1 MTSDILR
8 QVTNVIAYVVTLVI
22 NYLAVS
28 LPLGG
33 QTTAEIANRYPI
45 YFLPANF
52 TFGIWSVIYLA
63 LGVYVVDQA
72 RPSQR
77 DNPLHRRIGYLFALT
92 CVANV
97 SWLLLFQNLQF
108 GASMLA
114 MVVLLATLI
123 AIYLRLGIGTVPVSL
138 SERLRITLP
147 FSLYLGWI
155 SVATIANASYVLY
168 DLGWDGFGVSSE
180 MWAAIMLVVA
190 AGLTAAVIV
199 RGRDIAYTLVILWAF
214 AGIAIKQANTPLVS
228 TTAIV
233 LGALVLLV
241 LVGALF
247 VNWRETRKPPAL
259 SVTGA

>member
-1 MTSDILR
+1 MASDLLR
-8 QVTNVIAYVVTLVI
+8 QVTNVVAYALTLII

-45 YFLPANF
+45 YFLPANL
-52 TFGIWSVIYLA
+52 TFGIWSLIYLS

-77 DNPLHRRIGYLFALT
+77 TNPFHRRIGYLFAIS
-92 CVANV
+92 CAANV

-108 GASMLA
+108 GASMVA
-114 MVVLLATLI
+114 MLVLLAVLI
-123 AIYLRLGIGTVPVSL
+123 AIYLRLRIGTTSIAL
-138 SERLRITLP
+138 SEWLRITLP

-168 DLGWDGFGVSSE
+168 DLGWDGFGISGA
-180 MWAAIMLVVA
+180 MWATIMLVVA
-190 AGLTAAVIV
+190 AGLTTAVIL
-199 RGRDIAYTLVILWAF
+199 RGRDIAYTLVICWAF
-214 AGIAIKQANTPLVS
+214 AGIAIKQSDTPLVS

-233 LGALVLLV
+233 LTVLL
-241 LVGALF
+241 LVILAGALF
-247 VNWRETRKPPAL
+247 VSRREARRSPPLGVA
-259 SVTGA
+259 GA

>member
-1 MTSDILR
+1 MASGILR
-8 QVTNVIAYVVTLVI
+8 QVTNVVAYALTLVI

-52 TFGIWSVIYLA
+52 TFGIWSLIYLA
-63 LGVYVVDQA
+63 LGIYVIDQA

-77 DNPLHRRIGYLFALT
+77 KNPLHLRIGYLFALS

-108 GASMLA
+108 GASMVA
-114 MVVLLATLI
+114 MLVLLATLI
-123 AIYLRLGIGTVPVSL
+123 AIYLRLGIGTVPVTL
-138 SERLRITLP
+138 STRLRITLP

-168 DLGWDGFGVSSE
+168 DLGWDGLGISGAA
-180 MWAAIMLVVA
+180 WAAIMLAVA
-190 AGLTAAVIV
+190 AGLTVAIIL
-199 RGRDIAYTLVILWAF
+199 RGRDIAYALVICWAF
-214 AGIAIKQANTPLVS
+214 AGIAIKQADTALVS
-228 TTAIV
+228 TTAIA

-241 LVGALF
+241 LAGALLF
-247 VNWRETRKPPAL
+247 NWRPVRKPPAL
-259 SVTGA
+259 GAVEA

>member
-1 MTSDILR
+1 MVKDILR
-8 QVTNVIAYVVTLVI
+8 QVTNVVAYALTLVI

-33 QTTAEIANRYPI
+33 LTTAEIANRYPI

-97 SWLLLFQNLQF
+97 SWLLLFQNLLF
-108 GASMLA
+108 GASMVA
-114 MVVLLATLI
+114 MIVLLATLI
-123 AIYLRLGIGTVPVSL
+123 AIYLRLRIGTSPISI

-168 DLGWDGFGVSSE
+168 DLGWDGLGIDGA
-180 MWAAIMLVVA
+180 MWAAIMLVIA
-190 AGLTAAVIV
+190 AGLTTAVIV
-199 RGRDIAYTLVILWAF
+199 RGRDIAYTLVICWAF
-214 AGIAIKQANTPLVS
+214 AGIAIKQADTPLVS

-233 LGALVLLV
+233 LGVLVLLV
-241 LVGALF
+241 LAGALF
-247 VNWRETRKPPAL
+247 ANWRTVRKPPPLGAL
-259 SVTGA
+259 EA

>member
-8 QVTNVIAYVVTLVI
+8 QVTNVIAYALTLII
-22 NYLAVS
+22 NYLAVT

-52 TFGIWSVIYLA
+52 TFSIWSVIYLA
-63 LGVYVVDQA
+63 LGVYVVDQL

-77 DNPLHRRIGYLFALT
+77 ENPLQRRIGYLFALT

-108 GASMLA
+108 GASMVAMLA
-114 MVVLLATLI
+114 LLGLLI
-123 AIYLRLGIGTVPVSL
+123 AIYLRLEIGTVPRSL

-168 DLGWDGFGVSSE
+168 DLGWNGFGISGAI
-180 MWAAIMLVVA
+180 WAAIMLVVA
-190 AGLTAAVIV
+190 AGLTVAIIL
-199 RGRDIAYTLVILWAF
+199 RGRDIAFTLVICWAF
-214 AGIAIKQANTPLVS
+214 AGIAIKQVDTPLVS
-228 TTAIV
+228 ASAIV
-233 LGALVLLV
+233 LAVLLLAILIV
-241 LVGALF
+241 ALAADWRTVRPPRRLGA
-247 VNWRETRKPPAL
+247 VKA
-259 SVTGA
+259 

>member
-8 QVTNVIAYVVTLVI
+8 QATNVAAYALTLII

-77 DNPLHRRIGYLFALT
+77 DNPLHRRIGYLFAIS

-108 GASMLA
+108 GASMVA
-114 MVVLLATLI
+114 MIVLLAVLI
-123 AIYLRLGIGTVPVSL
+123 AIYLRLGIGTAPISP
-138 SERLRITLP
+138 SAWLRITLP

-155 SVATIANASYVLY
+155 SVATIANASYILY
-168 DLGWDGFGVSSE
+168 DLGWDGFGISGA
-180 MWAAIMLVVA
+180 MWAAIMLVIA
-190 AGLTAAVIV
+190 AGLTTAVIV
-199 RGRDIAYTLVILWAF
+199 RNRDIAYTLVICWAF
-214 AGIAIKQANTPLVS
+214 AGIAIKQASTPLVS
-228 TTAIV
+228 TSAIV
-233 LGALVLLV
+233 LSVLL
-241 LVGALF
+241 LVILAGALF
-247 VNWRETRKPPAL
+247 ANWRAVRRPPPL
-259 SVTGA
+259 GAVEA